1 MSEVR
6 VLLEK
11 AEESLG
17 AAELLQKNGYV
28 GIAASRVYYTC
39 FYTASALLLS
49 RGLEFSRHGQVIAQ
63 YGFHFSRTH
72 LLDPSFHHLLTRTFD
87 LRHIGDYGT
96 PRAVDPEVV
105 EELMAQGKAFLA
117 AAIRYLDEHPI
128 SQSAERDDG

>member
-1 MSEVR
+1 MNEIQI
-6 VLLEK
+6 LLEK

-28 GIAASRVYYTC
+28 GIAASRIYYAC

-63 YGFHFSRTH
+63 YGFHFSRTR
-72 LLDPSFHHLLTRTFD
+72 LLDPAFHHLLTQTFD
-87 LRHIGDYGT
+87 LRHVGDYGT

-105 EELMAQGKAFLA
+105 EELMVEGRKFLVA
-117 AAIRYLDEHPI
+117 ATRYLDEHPDP
-128 SQSAERDDG
+128 EEG